1 MEGVDRKRDLED
13 KREEDG
19 MEKNHQED
27 QVDGG
32 IKKEDG
38 MCVSGFWDSTNIPV
52 GWMCKVTKWAGRR
65 MKLCQLAG

>member
-1 MEGVDRKRDLED
+1 MCPCHGLVDSVSTDKWKVWTGKWDLEE
-13 KREEDG
+13 KSEEDG

-38 MCVSGFWDSTNIPV
+38 MCVSGFWGQHKYSSRLDV
-52 GWMCKVTKWAGRR
+52 
-65 MKLCQLAG
+65 